1 MRLRG
6 GVECRVVK
14 GERRGEGAGVFEEKI
29 GREEIRRAIGK
40 IKDGKAW
47 GIDGIPGEVWKYGGR
62 MLRNGYGTFAIEYG
76 EERPEE
82 WKKGV
87 IVPIVKRGE
96 GERVEEYKGI
106 TLLTI
111 TYKIKK

>member
-1 MRLRG
+1 
-6 GVECRVVK
+6 
-14 GERRGEGAGVFEEKI
+14 
-29 GREEIRRAIGK
+29 
-40 IKDGKAW
+40 
-47 GIDGIPGEVWKYGGR
+47 